1 MIDTRVVFSPCL
13 LSPSS
18 HLHPRPPSSL
28 FLLHRACTTS
38 ARARGTSVAAK
49 WKSSG
54 CGPNSHPAPRRCCGG
69 PRASPLLRR
78 AAPLRRPQLQGAQ
91 APGSQ
96 TDGVASHCA

>member
-1 MIDTRVVFSPCL
+1 MIVTLVVFSPCL

-18 HLHPRPPSSL
+18 LLLPRPPCSL
-28 FLLHRACTTS
+28 FILHRACATS
-38 ARARGTSVAAK
+38 ARARGTSVAAR
-49 WKSSG
+49 WKSGG
-54 CGPNSHPAPRRCCGG
+54 CCPKLT

-78 AAPLRRPQLQGAQ
+78 AAPLRGPRLQGAQ